1 MARRTKQKVSQN
13 YLNLSLANPPR
24 VGDVLVH
31 WAGIFPYGNPVTNDA
46 DYDDTYDA
54 RFLVIEEPYPDER
67 MDMVIGLWVPCVNL
81 TTHEKTFCNFFKTD
95 LTTSFWLLVS
105 RVDT

>member
-31 WAGIFPYGNPVTNDA
+31 WAGIFPYGSEEES
-46 DYDDTYDA
+46 DYNA

-67 MDMVIGLWVPCVNL
+67 MDMVVGLWVPCVNL